1 MLETI
6 RTDDFLALV
15 PERVLYGKMAGL
27 KLFEPPVL
35 VPDFDVIAC
44 WHRRVEADPGQRWIR
59 GLLEKVAKELSAEA

>member
-44 WHRRVEADPGQRWIR
+44 WHSRVDADPAQRWIR
-59 GLLEKVAKELSAEA
+59 GLLDSVAKGVSARP